1 MISKYKILF
10 SLIFVFYSFY
20 GYSAPAGGNVVH
32 GNANINYGGSNTVI
46 NQNSDKAIINWD
58 SFDINKGES
67 VHFNQNSSSSVVL
80 NRVTNGN
87 PTSIFGSLSAN
98 GNVFVINKAGILI
111 GNGASVNTGSFLAS
125 TADISNSDFL
135 NGRYNF
141 TGAGGSVINNGSIK
155 VRDGGYAVLMGKSVE
170 NNGLISARLGKIY
183 LSSGEAFRVDMS
195 GNNLIGI
202 EIDKGTV
209 DSYTLNSGLINA
221 EGSTVV
227 MSSNNASNMVKQA
240 VNNTGIIN
248 ASSINYQGGKVIL
261 GASNGE
267 AANSGEINVSSEN
280 SNGGTVEINADR
292 VINDGKIIADGIN
305 GGKIDL
311 LANDYLKLGSNSF
324 ISSNAWLYGNGGVIN
339 LIAQNRAESY
349 KGSITQALSTY
360 GNGGAIEFSGYGSL
374 YAGGNFSTYS
384 KYGLS
389 GTLLLD
395 PSDMFIGN
403 YGDRESNVVG
413 NDGYTYIDVNWLS
426 EMLGQNNVELKT
438 LQGGIGTGNI
448 TLDAGI
454 SFVYNGTN
462 SLTLNS
468 EDSIRLLGTLDV
480 TNLSLKAKNNIVGND
495 LISSSGSFYAES
507 LFGDIQLT
515 KLNLSGTSSYFAK
528 NGSIHLVGDS
538 IGSIL
543 MAEAKDTVSI
553 NSTLNGIVM
562 GTATGENVPTIKADN
577 VILQSAGNID
587 AVINSKTVS
596 ANGGLVNITNNND
609 GQTEI
614 KQYITGDAASTY
626 TQNKGII
633 ELSNID
639 LSTGAGLTVSSTAG
653 TSVATNKWAEFSLA
667 ESLLKLNVSEAKFIE
682 TGEGILTLTDANFA
696 NLKGA
701 NSKKFTFDNNG
712 DIVLDLTTAV
722 SNALTFDVL
731 SRTGTVTTAQKF
743 IGSSLIAAA
752 NGNINVETAVGSASL
767 TSETGS
773 ITITEDDSITL
784 TKAEALNGAID
795 ITTLGT
801 GNILIKDLAGRDNIN
816 ITLADAS
823 SVSIVGSGL
832 TDLNLNLSNNAT
844 TYSLNVVNN
853 KNINLTPSGSNSFS
867 NITLS
872 SLGTVLFNLDGVL
885 TASNSISIKAANFN
899 NYNPFE
905 VNALNVHLDLGGSNN
920 VTVTADNLD
929 LNGDSLYVT
938 LKKDVTL
945 KDINGDKSAGN
956 VNNLHI
962 ESPDYNINLANTLS
976 ANNFSTN
983 TGSFVFNEN
992 YMGLLTGSNIYIN
1005 AVNNISGVGRI
1016 NGNNVTLKGYTIG
1029 GSGQGLI
1036 VYADKASFY
1045 STANNLTA
1053 SDNLINIIANDY
1065 YHAIQNYQFI
1075 TSGLGNVFMNYV
1087 PVNQSIYSLA
1097 QYSYER
1103 YLMPKEA
1110 LNIAYVNGDDLM
1122 QGGRIKSINELI
1134 KLEVKEPERI
1144 KKIIIN
1150 KGTTQIQ

>member
-1 MISKYKILF
+1 MISRYKILF
-10 SLIFVFYSFY
+10 LTIFVFYSFY

-32 GNANINYGGSNTVI
+32 GDANINYGGSNTVI

-58 SFDINKGES
+58 SFDINKGEN

-87 PTSIFGSLSAN
+87 PTSIFGNLSAN
-98 GNVFVINKAGILI
+98 GNVFVINKAGVLI

-125 TADISNSDFL
+125 TADINDSDFL
-135 NGRYNF
+135 KGIYNF
-141 TGAGGSVINNGSIK
+141 TGAGGKVINNGSIK
-155 VRDGGYAVLMGKSVE
+155 VRDGGYAVLMGRSVE

-202 EIDKGTV
+202 AIDKGTV

-221 EGSTVV
+221 EGSTVI

-261 GASNGE
+261 GAVNGE
-267 AANSGEINVSSEN
+267 VSNSGEINVSSEKN
-280 SNGGTVEINADR
+280 NGGTVEIKADR
-292 VINDGKIIADGIN
+292 IINDGKIIADGIN

-311 LANDYLKLGSNSF
+311 LSNDYLKLGSNSF
-324 ISSNAWLYGNGGVIN
+324 ISSSAWLYGNGGVIN
-339 LIAQNRAESY
+339 LIAKNRAESY

-360 GNGGAIEFSGYGSL
+360 GKGGAIEFSGYGSL

-403 YGDRESNVVG
+403 YGDLESNIVG
-413 NDGYTYIDVNWLS
+413 SDGYTYIDVNWLLD
-426 EMLGQNNVELKT
+426 MLGQNNVELKT

-454 SFVYNGTN
+454 SFVYDGANKL
-462 SLTLNS
+462 SLNA
-468 EDSIRLLGTLDV
+468 EDGIRLLGTLDV
-480 TNLSLKAKNNIVGND
+480 TNLSLIAKNNIVGND
-495 LISSSGSFYAES
+495 LIKSSGSFYAES

-515 KLNLSGTSSYFAK
+515 KLNLTGTSSYYAK
-528 NGSIHLVGDS
+528 NGSIHLVGDN

-553 NSTLNGIVM
+553 NSTAGGISM
-562 GTATGENVPTIKADN
+562 GTAEGDAVPVIKANN
-577 VILQSAGNID
+577 VILQSAADINAVID
-587 AVINSKTVS
+587 AKTVS
-596 ANGGLVNITNNND
+596 ANGGLVNITNNNE

-614 KQYITGDAASTY
+614 KQYITKDTNSVY

-639 LSTGAGLTVSSTAG
+639 YATGAGLTVSSTGGMTVANNRWADFSQAG
-653 TSVATNKWAEFSLA
+653 ST
-667 ESLLKLNVSEAKFIE
+667 LKLNVSEAKFIE
-682 TGEGILTLTDANFA
+682 TGEGILTLTDDNFL
-696 NLKGA
+696 NLKGT
-701 NSKKFTFDNNG
+701 NTKKFTFDNNG
-712 DIVLDLTTAV
+712 DIVLNLGAQ
-722 SNALTFDVL
+722 NNLTFDVL

-743 IGSSLIAAA
+743 IGSSLIAKAF
-752 NGNINVETAVGSASL
+752 GDINVETAVGSASL
-767 TSETGS
+767 TSETGN
-773 ITITEDDSITL
+773 ITIKEDDSITV
-784 TKAEALNGAID
+784 TKAEALNGGVD
-795 ITTLGT
+795 ITTIGT
-801 GNILIKDLAGRDNIN
+801 GNVLIKDLAARDNIN
-816 ITLADAS
+816 VTLADAA
-823 SVSIVGSGL
+823 SVSIIGSGL
-832 TDLNLNLSNNAT
+832 TDLNLNLSNNAA
-844 TYSLNVVNN
+844 TYSLSVINN
-853 KNINLTPSGSNSFS
+853 KNINLTPTGSNSFKDL
-867 NITLS
+867 TLS
-872 SLGTVLFNLDGVL
+872 SLGTILFNLEGVL
-885 TASNSISIKAANFN
+885 SASNSISIKAANFN

-920 VTVTADNLD
+920 ITVTADNLD
-929 LNGDSLYVT
+929 ISGDNLYVT
-938 LKKDVTL
+938 LKKDVTI
-945 KDINGDKSAGN
+945 KDINGDKSAGKA
-956 VNNLHI
+956 NNLHI
-962 ESPDYNINLANTLS
+962 EAQDYNINLADALS
-976 ANNFSTN
+976 AVNFSTN
-983 TGSFVFNEN
+983 AGSFVFNEN
-992 YMGLLTGSNIYIN
+992 YMGILSGTNISIN

-1016 NGNNVTLKGYTIG
+1016 YGKNVSLKGYTIG
-1029 GSGQGLI
+1029 GSSLGLI
-1036 VYADKASFY
+1036 VYADKAIFH

-1053 SDNLINIIANDY
+1053 SDNLINIITNNY
-1065 YHAIQNYQFI
+1065 YHALQNYQFI
-1075 TSGLGNVFMNYV
+1075 TSGAGNVLMNYM
-1087 PVNQSIYSLA
+1087 PVNQSLYPLA
-1097 QYSYER
+1097 QLSNER

-1134 KLEVKEPERI
+1134 KLEIKDPERI

-1150 KGTTQIQ
+1150 KGTTEIQ